1 MKRRFG
7 ILGIIAV
14 LFISLFYGTTP
25 TSAATKNL
33 DVHFINIGQGD
44 AIYIKTPAGENIIID
59 AGNRAKGHDVV
70 KYLKKHKVKTIHYL
84 IATHPDADHIGGLD
98 EVINAFKVNN
108 VYAPKVSHTTKA
120 YKDFLQSVKRKKL
133 KIKTAKAGVR
143 LPLKGKSI
151 NANFIGP
158 VKSYAKSD
166 LNNWSA
172 VLHLKYNKNTF
183 LFTGDAE
190 QKAENDMIVKKY
202 ISKVDVL
209 KVSHHGAKNATTKN
223 FLNKAKPKYA
233 VISVGKNNYKHPTSA
248 TLNRLK
254 AVKAKVYRTD
264 KQGTIKASSNGKT
277 IKFSTSKKT
286 SSKSNSKA
294 PTNIKMTASIDNKKP
309 KQNSTVNLTVKGL
322 PKGSKYKAVFH
333 YKSTKTTYSGKAGNK
348 LPVRIGRAAKGY
360 TVKVNVSST
369 YKGKTYKASTSFTP
383 K

>member
-7 ILGIIAV
+7 LVGLIAV
-14 LFISLFYGTTP
+14 LFISLFTGASF
-25 TSAATKNL
+25 TSAASKNL
-33 DVHFINIGQGD
+33 DAHFINIGQGD
-44 AIYIKTPAGENIIID
+44 AIYIKTPNGENIIID

-70 KYLKKHKVKTIHYL
+70 KYLKSQKVKTIDYL

-98 EVINAFKVNN
+98 EVINSFKVKN
-108 VYAPKVSHTTKA
+108 VYAPKVSHTTQA
-120 YKDFLQSVKRKKL
+120 YKDFLQAVKKKNL
-133 KIKTAKAGVR
+133 KIKTAKAGVK
-143 LPLKGKSI
+143 LPLKDKSVT
-151 NANFIGP
+151 AKFIGP
-158 VKSYAKSD
+158 VKSYPKSD

-172 VLHLKYNKNTF
+172 VLHLKYKQNTF

-190 QKAENDMIVKKY
+190 QKAENDMIAKKY

-209 KVSHHGAKNATTKN
+209 KVSHHGASGASSKN

-233 VISVGKNNYKHPTSA
+233 VISVGKNNYKHPTTA

-264 KQGTIKASSNGKT
+264 KDGTVKASSNGKT

-286 SSKSNSKA
+286 NSNTTA
-294 PTNIKMTASIDNKKP
+294 PSTYKLTASLDNRTP
-309 KQNSTVNLTVKGL
+309 KQNATVNLTVKGL
-322 PKGSKYKAVFH
+322 PKGTKYKAVFH
-333 YKSTKTTYSGKAGNK
+333 YKSKDTTYSGKVGEK
-348 LPVRIGRAAKGY
+348 LPVKIGRAAKGY
-360 TVKVNVSST
+360 TVKVNVTST